1 MQRVESHLFFK
12 PPMEC
17 KEANS
22 VRNIPRG
29 DQWQYELKFDG
40 YRCIAI
46 KQNNQVELYS
56 RRGAVFQQFT
66 NIYKSLQRQP
76 IDSFILDGEIVA
88 LDHDGASDFG
98 ALQQAVT
105 GTDRVH
111 FYAFDLLHCNGDNV
125 MNCPLIERQMRLR
138 FEFNRDDFLHI
149 PAPLQGDVQVIV
161 AKIQE
166 FGFEGIIAKERTSL
180 YQPGKASSNWI
191 KMKLKQS
198 DEFIVGGYIPGPNGI
213 DQLVVGRFDGKEF
226 KYVQA
231 LDDGFVPATRRKV
244 HAAIKKFVTPACPF
258 TNLPEKSGIHHM
270 DAHMMSRVIWTKPKV
285 IVEIAMNEWTPDH
298 HLRHAE
304 FRRVR
309 DDKTVR
315 EVGKYPRKTQRLRI
329 AK

>member
-111 FYAFDLLHCNGDNV
+111 CNGDNV

-149 PAPLQGDVQVIV
+149 PAPLQGDVEVIV

>member
-1 MQRVESHLFFK
+1 
-12 PPMEC
+12 MEC

-29 DQWQYELKFDG
+29 EQWQYELKFDG

-46 KQNNQVELYS
+46 KQNNHIELYS
-56 RRGAVFQQFT
+56 RRGIVFQQFT

-76 IDSFILDGEIVA
+76 SKSFILDGEIVA
-88 LDHDGASDFG
+88 LDQEGASDFG
-98 ALQQAVT
+98 ALSQAVT
-105 GTDRVH
+105 RADGVH
-111 FYAFDLLHCNGDNV
+111 FYAFDLLHCDGDNL
-125 MNCPLIERQMRLR
+125 MSCPLIERQMRLR
-138 FEFNRDDFLHI
+138 SEIQRDDFLHI
-149 PAPLQGDVQVIV
+149 PGPLQGELDPIV
-161 AKIQE
+161 AKIRE
-166 FGFEGIIAKERTSL
+166 FGFEGIIAKEKTSL
-180 YQPGKASSNWI
+180 YQPGKASSSWI

-213 DQLVVGRFDGKEF
+213 EQLVVGRFDGKEF

-258 TNLPEKSGIHHM
+258 TNLPETSGVHQM
-270 DAHMMSRVIWTKPKV
+270 DAQMMQKVIWTKPRV
-285 IVEIAMNEWTPDH
+285 IVEVAMNEWTPDR

-304 FRRVR
+304 FKRVR
-309 DDKTVR
+309 DDKTIR
-315 EVGKYPRKTQRLRI
+315 EVGKYPRNAERLRS

>member
-1 MQRVESHLFFK
+1 MQRVEPHLFFK

-17 KEANS
+17 KEVKS

-29 DQWQYELKFDG
+29 EQWQYELKFDG

-46 KQNNQVELYS
+46 KHRNQVELYS
-56 RRGAVFQQFT
+56 RRGVVFQQFT
-66 NIYKSLQRQP
+66 NIYKSLQQQP
-76 IDSFILDGEIVA
+76 IKSFILDGEIVA
-88 LDHDGASDFG
+88 LDPEGASDFNV
-98 ALQQAVT
+98 LQQV
-105 GTDRVH
+105 GTRIDGVH
-111 FYAFDLLHCNGDNV
+111 FYAFDLLHCDGDNL

-138 FEFNRDDFLHI
+138 SEFQRDDFLHM
-149 PAPLQGDVQVIV
+149 PTPLQDDLDIIV
-161 AKIQE
+161 TKIQE
-166 FGFEGIIAKERTSL
+166 FGFEGIIAKEKTSL
-180 YQPGKASSNWI
+180 YQAGKPSSSWV

-213 DQLVVGRFDGKEF
+213 EQLVVGRFDGKEF

-258 TNLPEKSGIHHM
+258 TNLPEKGGTHHM
-270 DAHMMSRVIWTKPKV
+270 DAQMMSRVIWTKPKV

-304 FRRVR
+304 FKRVR
-309 DDKTVR
+309 DDKTIR
-315 EVGKYPRKTQRLRI
+315 EVGKYPGKAERSRI